1 MDRMQP
7 LPSQSARPGAGG
19 GAVSTHLLQ
28 CDGSIET
35 GKEWELFKSC
45 IRIKIILKTH
55 QKNTLRMD
63 DKKVLL
69 KTLVNE
75 TCLFIWLA

>member
-1 MDRMQP
+1 MDRTQP

-35 GKEWELFKSC
+35 GKEWRLQWPTEGRKSLSAWGVGPEEGQG
-45 IRIKIILKTH
+45 R
-55 QKNTLRMD
+55 
-63 DKKVLL
+63 LL
-69 KTLVNE
+69 GGSDV
-75 TCLFIWLA
+75 